1 MGLLQLDSVNV
12 LCRSHYLPVFARLGH
27 YPREVLDRLTGH
39 TAGRM
44 QREYVEY
51 WAHEAS
57 LVPLATHPLLRWR
70 MARAAE
76 ESWGGMQ
83 RVARE
88 HPQLLAEVRQLIA
101 EHGPIRSADVS
112 IERQAKK
119 PGQMWNWHAGKVALE
134 YLFWAGEVGAAR
146 RVNFERRY
154 DLIERVLPAEIVDQP
169 TPAREDAQRE
179 LVRIA
184 ARAYG
189 VATEP
194 DLGDYFR
201 LPRGDSKQRV
211 AELVETGELQPVT
224 VAGWQAPGYLW
235 PDARRPRRVQ
245 ARALLSPF
253 DPLVWFR
260 DRAKRLFGFHYR
272 IEIYTPAAQRVHGYY
287 VLPFLLGEALVGRV
301 DLKSD
306 RQAGVLRVQSA
317 WAEPDAPPRRWPSSW
332 PRNWPNSRAGSTST
346 ACRSATGAT
355 WRRRWPRRAEPRL
368 DPTPRWPTSRSCWPR
383 PVGWPPPVRGRSSGS
398 PAHRARA
405 SPPSPA
411 GWWPGSG
418 DSERCW
424 SAWTVSTSPTPSCA
438 EPAGGIARVR
448 RTPSTGPAMP
458 PSWPGC
464 AASPAPSTHL
474 PSTGPS
480 RTRSRRP
487 SQCRPAY
494 RWW

>member
-1 MGLLQLDSVNV
+1 MVKCGMPSADLSAAAARRIALAAQGFGLPRPAGAVTARHVRKVVDTMGLLQLDSVNV

-112 IERQAKK
+112 VERQAKK

-154 DLIERVLPAEIVDQP
+154 DLIERVLPAEIVETP

-211 AELVETGELQPVT
+211 AELVEAGELQPVT

-317 WAEPDAPPRRWPSSW
+317 WAEPDARPEEV
-332 PRNWPNSRAGSTST
+332 AVEL
-346 ACRSATGAT
+346 AAELAELAT
-355 WRRRWPRRAEPRL
+355 WLDLDGVQVSDRGDLAPALAAEL
-368 DPTPRWPTSRSCWPR
+368 
-383 PVGWPPPVRGRSSGS
+383 
-398 PAHRARA
+398 AH
-405 SPPSPA
+405 
-411 GWWPGSG
+411 G
-418 DSERCW
+418 
-424 SAWTVSTSPTPSCA
+424 
-438 EPAGGIARVR
+438 
-448 RTPSTGPAMP
+448 
-458 PSWPGC
+458 
-464 AASPAPSTHL
+464 
-474 PSTGPS
+474 
-480 RTRSRRP
+480 
-487 SQCRPAY
+487 
-494 RWW
+494 